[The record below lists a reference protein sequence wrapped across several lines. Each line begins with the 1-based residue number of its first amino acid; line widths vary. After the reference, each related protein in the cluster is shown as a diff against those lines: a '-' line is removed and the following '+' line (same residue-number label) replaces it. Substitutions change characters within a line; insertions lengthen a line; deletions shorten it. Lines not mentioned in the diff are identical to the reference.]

1 MDKFCLTFAQWTTY
15 TIRCHLEKFMRD
27 TLMKRRTYVCRN
39 CRYYLEHYI
48 KSEQSLF
55 TIDGHC
61 INSEIRKKYPPAK
74 FSLRETCEC
83 WEPMQIQIEER
94 KQSICYVL
102 KRMQE
107 NLEEIALILKDDADR
122 EI

>member
-1 MDKFCLTFAQWTTY
+1 
-15 TIRCHLEKFMRD
+15 
-27 TLMKRRTYVCRN
+27 MKRRIYVCRN

-74 FSLRETCEC
+74 FSLRETCEY
-83 WEPMQIQIEER
+83 WEPMQIQVER
-94 KQSICYVL
+94 QKQTVVAVL
-102 KRMQE
+102 KSMQTR
-107 NLEEIALILKDDADR
+107 LTEIALILKDDADR
-122 EI
+122 GIKSP

>member
-1 MDKFCLTFAQWTTY
+1 
-15 TIRCHLEKFMRD
+15 
-27 TLMKRRTYVCRN
+27 MKRRTYVCRN

-122 EI
+122 EILNRRQRSCTTKNVFCELQKNDAVLP